1 MKANELRIGN
11 LVEVLG
17 KTRSVLGISNRLRP
31 DVGYFE
37 FEGLKTPLKGF
48 HLKPIPLTEERL
60 VKLGFDNSFGMQWY
74 KDGVRVSMATPTTM
88 LFWRDE
94 FNEDEVIT
102 LKDKYVHTLQNAWVL
117 ITGEELTTN
126 N

>member
-1 MKANELRIGN
+1 MELTANELRIGN
-11 LVEVLG
+11 LCNYGGQSHVIDYADIELLARKVDMEEV
-17 KTRSVLGISNRLRP
+17 IE
-31 DVGYFE
+31 YE
-37 FEGLKTPLKGF
+37 
-48 HLKPIPLTEERL
+48 PIPLTEELL

-117 ITGEELTTN
+117 ITGEELTTK
-126 N
+126 